1 MVEKTRMVNET
12 PKMKAVGFALLVAAY
27 LSLNSSLNLLN
38 KWSLGVYG
46 FRFPFLLTS
55 CHMAFSFVVL
65 APVALRESWE
75 SHRRTLE
82 KQWKGVLYIGAFM
95 ALNIALNNIS
105 LLDISLTL
113 NQIIRSAIPVVTCLL
128 AILVESRYPSGQEL
142 AALITLTLG
151 VMLAVWQGTITGK
164 PYAIGFCLV
173 GTVCNGAMM
182 TFSGKVLS
190 EKLDVVR
197 LTFYTAPVSL
207 TCLAPFFLI
216 YERTH
221 FLEYLPAHSNGVALI
236 ILVSSINAVCYNMIH
251 SLMIKK
257 TSAVTTT
264 VLGEVKIVGLLVLS
278 AMLLGE
284 GKEFT
289 MKMTLGVVLAM
300 TGFAM
305 YSHTKIQ
312 NFRDSMQP
320 RVISLTANGNNST
333 QELVPLKS
341 SSDSGGAIHR
351 VASSSGAGGKV

>member
-1 MVEKTRMVNET
+1 
-12 PKMKAVGFALLVAAY
+12 MKALSFAVLVVLY

-55 CHMAFSFVVL
+55 CHMAFSFCVL
-65 APVALRESWE
+65 APMALREPWE
-75 SHRRTLE
+75 HHRATLR
-82 KQWKGVLYIGAFM
+82 KQWKGVVYIGAFM

-113 NQIIRSAIPVVTCLL
+113 NQIIRSAIPVVTCVL
-128 AILVESRYPSGQEL
+128 AIVVESRYPTGQEL
-142 AALITLTLG
+142 WALITLTSG
-151 VMLAVWQGTITGK
+151 VMLAVWQGTVSGK
-164 PYAIGFCLV
+164 PYAIVFCLV

-182 TFSGKVLS
+182 TFSGKLLS

-207 TCLAPFFLI
+207 VCLAPFYWM
-216 YERTH
+216 YERDK
-221 FLEYLPAHSNGVALI
+221 FLVYLPTHYEGTGFI
-236 ILVSSINAVCYNMIH
+236 ILVSSVNAVCYNMVH

-289 MKMTLGVVLAM
+289 VKMTIGCVLAM
-300 TGFAM
+300 TGFAL
-305 YSHTKIQ
+305 YSHTKIAK
-312 NFRDSMQP
+312 FRENLQP
-320 RVISLTANGNNST
+320 RVISLAATGGSAA
-333 QELVPLKS
+333 ELQPLKG
-341 SSDSGGAIHR
+341 DAGVLHR
-351 VASSSGAGGKV
+351 VASNSSADKA

>member
-1 MVEKTRMVNET
+1 MSEKKMSTEA
-12 PKMKAVGFALLVAAY
+12 PKMKALGFTLLVVTY

-55 CHMAFSFVVL
+55 CHMAFSFCVL
-65 APVALRESWE
+65 APVAMREPWE

-82 KQWKGVLYIGAFM
+82 KQWKGIVYIGAFM

-151 VMLAVWQGTITGK
+151 VMLAVWQGSVTGK
-164 PYAIGFCLV
+164 PYAIIFCLV

-207 TCLAPFFLI
+207 VCLAPFFWA
-216 YERTH
+216 YERES
-221 FLEYLPAHSNGVALI
+221 FYDYLPAHMNGVALI

-264 VLGEVKIVGLLVLS
+264 VLGEVKIIGLLVLS

-289 MKMTLGVVLAM
+289 LKMTTGVVLAM
-300 TGFAM
+300 AGFAM
-305 YSHTKIQ
+305 YSHSKIQ
-312 NFRDSMQP
+312 RLRDVQP
-320 RVISLTANGNNST
+320 RVISLTASGNGST
-333 QELVPLKS
+333 SELVPLKVGDMS
-341 SSDSGGAIHR
+341 TMHR
-351 VASSSGAGGKV
+351 VASSNGSSVSQV

>member
-1 MVEKTRMVNET
+1 MAAVKPVEDGA
-12 PKMKAVGFALLVAAY
+12 KMQAVTFAMLVITY
-27 LSLNSSLNLLN
+27 LGLNSSLNLLN

-82 KQWKGVLYIGAFM
+82 KQWKGVVYIGSFM

-113 NQIIRSAIPVVTCLL
+113 NQIIRSAIPVVTCVL
-128 AILVESRYPSGQEL
+128 AIAVEGRYPSRPEL
-142 AALITLTLG
+142 TALLMLTFG
-151 VMLAVWQGTITGK
+151 VMLAVWQGTVTGK
-164 PYAIGFCLV
+164 PYAIAFCLV

-207 TCLAPFFLI
+207 ACLAPFFWA
-216 YERTH
+216 YERDR
-221 FLEYLPAHSNGVALI
+221 FWAYLPAHSNGVAFI
-236 ILVSSINAVCYNMIH
+236 IAVSSINAVLYNMVH

-289 MKMTLGVVLAM
+289 LKMTVGCVLAM
-300 TGFAM
+300 AGFAL

-312 NFRDSMQP
+312 KFRESMAP
-320 RVISLTANGNNST
+320 RVISLTASGTGSAA
-333 QELVPLKS
+333 ELAPLKGGEVGVLPRGG
-341 SSDSGGAIHR
+341 SGSTPGR
-351 VASSSGAGGKV
+351 V